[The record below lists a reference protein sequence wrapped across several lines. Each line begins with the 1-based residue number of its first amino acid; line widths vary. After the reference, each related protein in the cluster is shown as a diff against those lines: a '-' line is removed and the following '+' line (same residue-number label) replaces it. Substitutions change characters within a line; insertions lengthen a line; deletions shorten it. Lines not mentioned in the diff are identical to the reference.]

1 MDVEAAQLAT
11 QADYSMLGL
20 FLQATL
26 VVKLVMIGLLLASIL
41 CWAIVFEK
49 FMALRNMNRSIDR
62 FEQQFWSGQS
72 LEDLYLGLGPRQTE
86 GAAAMFVAAMREWK
100 RSQEIAMRAGFEG
113 VLSRINTV
121 MNVQLQREVAGLETR
136 LTVLATVASSAPFI
150 GLFGTV
156 WGIMHSFTSIAAS
169 KNTNLAVVA
178 PGIAEALFA
187 TAIGLLAA
195 IPAAIFYNYFTSA
208 NAQVGQRLEN
218 FADEFTAMISRQLD
232 ERM

>member
-218 FADEFTAMISRQLD
+218 FADEFTAIISRQLD
-232 ERM
+232 ERV